1 MNAHNDQLY
10 HVGVK
15 GMKWGHHTKTQ
26 EPINVSKAKS
36 KVSDTKTQLKTVKKQ
51 YNKETFYGTILPSE
65 KTEKKQSDAIRE
77 HRYAKEDLSK
87 VKILNKLETK
97 GKSNYQLKM
106 EEKYKNKGMTDDEA
120 SVAAYNNIKTKKIL
134 AVVGT
139 AVLVVGA
146 YKLHSEYVDK
156 IIKAGTTI
164 QNISSAKD
172 SGLRDAFYSSNNK
185 MDNLKYKGLYGSV
198 VNGEGAGTVQ
208 KNVGIMTNIKRA
220 SPKNAQKILADIIKK
235 DPEFAKSFNTYL
247 KEDIASGK
255 LSADYTRL
263 GKTAESGLLKGK
275 LNKQG
280 YEVFNAALVDHS
292 PEMQKLSDRY
302 FKELSEKGYNAI
314 KDVNDSK
321 YSGYNT
327 KNPMI
332 VFNAKE
338 KIKLLSVD
346 DIPSEDIKK
355 ASDKITKIMTAQ
367 DLGALTAKLAGAAA
381 VGAGVSKIGTT
392 SIDNHKIKK
401 YKKNNPNTKLSNTE
415 IIRML
420 ERGA

>member
-1 MNAHNDQLY
+1 MPNCQLY

-15 GMKWGHHTKTQ
+15 GMKWGHHVKTQ

-36 KVSDTKTQLKTVKKQ
+36 KVLDTKTQLKNVNKQ
-51 YNKETFYGTILPSE
+51 YNKETLYGMVKPSD
-65 KTEKKQSDAIRE
+65 KTSKKQKDVVRE
-77 HRYAKEDLSK
+77 HKYAKEDLSK

-97 GKSNYQLKM
+97 GKSSYQLKM
-106 EEKYKNKGMTDDEA
+106 EEKYKSKGMTDDEA
-120 SVAAYNNIKTKKIL
+120 AVAAYNNIKTKKIL

-156 IIKAGTTI
+156 IIKAGTNI

-172 SGLRDAFYSSNNK
+172 KGLRDVFYSSNNK

-198 VNGEGAGTVQ
+198 INGEGAGTVK
-208 KNVGIMTNIKRA
+208 KNVGIMKDIKRA
-220 SPKNAQKILADIIKK
+220 SPKNAQKILADIIDK

-247 KEDIASGK
+247 KEEVSNGK
-255 LSADYTRL
+255 LSPGYITL

-321 YSGYNT
+321 YSGYDT

-355 ASDKITKIMTAQ
+355 ASDKVAKIMIAQ
-367 DLGALTAKLAGAAA
+367 ELPSAAAELAGIVA
-381 VGAGVSKIGTT
+381 VGTSINKIGI
-392 SIDNHKIKK
+392 SAINNRKIKK
-401 YKKNNPNTKLSNTE
+401 YKESNPNTKLSNTE

-420 ERGA
+420 ERSA